1 MTDIKRIRPAQRMS
15 QAVVHGNTVYL
26 AGQVAQRAPGASV
39 AEQTKDILAGIEA
52 CLPSAANGPSA
63 VVETG
68 ESRALGLPLPATA
81 TTLVTTVQAG
91 TNEDRLGSFVL
102 AFPVSLA
109 RHLWPGAAPEQAA
122 NDMNRVLPIN
132 VEVVAELARLEVPL
146 SRLQGLAIGDTL
158 DLGRLS
164 DVVLRVR
171 GEPTL
176 RGEPGTIDGVRCVRV
191 RSGKNLGGG

>member
-1 MTDIKRIRPAQRMS
+1 
-15 QAVVHGNTVYL
+15 
-26 AGQVAQRAPGASV
+26 
-39 AEQTKDILAGIEA
+39 
-52 CLPSAANGPSA
+52 
-63 VVETG
+63 
-68 ESRALGLPLPATA
+68 
-81 TTLVTTVQAG
+81 
-91 TNEDRLGSFVL
+91 
-102 AFPVSLA
+102 
-109 RHLWPGAAPEQAA
+109 
-122 NDMNRVLPIN
+122 MNRVLPIN